1 MAIFAT
7 IFPSSRGQDRPDRA
21 AIGLSGRLHR
31 APPIPTNRDQLK
43 KKDVM
48 TKAPVQ
54 AKLPSFA
61 SLLTVCCLVTF
72 GCYFA
77 VSMRLPVVPL
87 YARGFGVSTSEIGII
102 NAAFFLM
109 AGLLALPSGILSD
122 SLGRKRLAVYGTGVL
137 FTGMLLLY
145 FSHSF
150 LFLTAIYLVLGVGI
164 AAFGPTM
171 MSWVSEISPSTHLGR
186 AYGWYTTALFCGLG
200 MGPAAGGALGEWLGF
215 RPVFLIGASLVA
227 VMIGAVQW
235 YLPSLEAPADHTG
248 EKLGQPLDWKR
259 MLTNR
264 QLVGCWLVTFG
275 ANIIGGAFFTFLPLL
290 AHERGLDV
298 GQIGIVY
305 LVQSVTNALARIP
318 FGTIS
323 DRIGRRKDQALLG
336 VVWASFAIAGFAPAV
351 TFAHFLLA
359 AFSLGVGLAIAFT
372 SIGALIA
379 ETTEPRYRGLA
390 MGGYNSFIYFGL
402 MAGSIG
408 LGPLIEAIG
417 FGAGFLFAGA
427 SNLIFVAFFA
437 WSMLGYSRGNPK
449 KFET

>member
-1 MAIFAT
+1 MIK
-7 IFPSSRGQDRPDRA
+7 D
-21 AIGLSGRLHR
+21 
-31 APPIPTNRDQLK
+31 PIP
-43 KKDVM
+43 
-48 TKAPVQ
+48 AEHH
-54 AKLPSFA
+54 SFA
-61 SLLTVCCLVTF
+61 ALLTVCCLVTF

-77 VSMRLPVVPL
+77 ISMRLPVVPL
-87 YARGFGVSTSEIGII
+87 YARGFGVSTSEIGMI

-109 AGLLALPSGILSD
+109 AGLLAIPSGILSD
-122 SLGRKRLAVYGTGVL
+122 SLGRKRLAVCGTIVL

-145 FSHSF
+145 FSRSF
-150 LFLTAIYLVLGVGI
+150 LYLTGIYLLLGVGI

-171 MSWVSEISPSTHLGR
+171 MSWVSEISPSTHIGR

-215 RPVFLIGASLVA
+215 RPVFLIGAALVA
-227 VMIGAVQW
+227 ITIWAVQW
-235 YLPSLEAPADHTG
+235 FLPALEAPADLTI
-248 EKLGQPLDWKR
+248 ERPRQPLNWR
-259 MLTNR
+259 LILNNR
-264 QLVGCWLVTFG
+264 QLMGCWLVTFG

-290 AHERGLDV
+290 AHKRGLDV

-323 DRIGRRKDQALLG
+323 DRIGRRKYQALLG
-336 VVWASFAIAGFAPAV
+336 VVLASFSIAGFALAV
-351 TFAHFLLA
+351 TFVHFLLA
-359 AFSLGVGLAIAFT
+359 AFSLGISLAIAFT

-379 ETTEPRYRGLA
+379 ETTEPRFRGLA

-417 FGAGFLFAGA
+417 FGSGFLLAGA
-427 SNLIFVAFFA
+427 SNLLFVSFFA
-437 WSMLGYSRGNPK
+437 WSMLGYSQDNQK
-449 KFET
+449 TSES

>member
-1 MAIFAT
+1 MVKD
-7 IFPSSRGQDRPDRA
+7 S
-21 AIGLSGRLHR
+21 
-31 APPIPTNRDQLK
+31 IP
-43 KKDVM
+43 
-48 TKAPVQ
+48 AEHH
-54 AKLPSFA
+54 SFA
-61 SLLTVCCLVTF
+61 ALLTVCCLVTF
-72 GCYFA
+72 GCYFS

-102 NAAFFLM
+102 NAAFFLI

-122 SLGRKRLAVYGTGVL
+122 RLGRKRLAVCGTMVL

-145 FSHSF
+145 FGRSF
-150 LFLTAIYLVLGVGI
+150 YYLAGIYLLLGVGI

-200 MGPAAGGALGEWLGF
+200 MGPAAGGALGEYLGL
-215 RPVFLIGASLVA
+215 RPVFLISAALVA
-227 VMIGAVQW
+227 VMIWAVQW
-235 YLPSLEAPADHTG
+235 FLPAPAAPADRTI
-248 EKLGQPLDWKR
+248 ERPGQPLNWR
-259 MLTNR
+259 PMLTNR
-264 QLVGCWLVTFG
+264 RLMGCWSVTFG

-323 DRIGRRKDQALLG
+323 DRMGQRKYQALLG
-336 VVWASFAIAGFAPAV
+336 LVLASFSMAGFAPAT
-351 TFAHFLLA
+351 TFVHFLLA
-359 AFSLGVGLAIAFT
+359 ASSLGVSLAVAFT

-379 ETTEPRYRGLA
+379 ETTEPRFRGLA

-408 LGPLIEAIG
+408 LGPLIEARG
-417 FGAGFLFAGA
+417 FGTGFLIAGA
-427 SNLIFVAFFA
+427 SNLLFVSFFS
-437 WSMLGYSRGNPK
+437 WSMLGYSQDNQK
-449 KFET
+449 ISES

>member
-1 MAIFAT
+1 MIKD
-7 IFPSSRGQDRPDRA
+7 PVP
-21 AIGLSGRLHR
+21 
-31 APPIPTNRDQLK
+31 LK
-43 KKDVM
+43 HD
-48 TKAPVQ
+48 
-54 AKLPSFA
+54 SFGA
-61 SLLTVCCLVTF
+61 LLTVCCLVTF

-87 YARGFGVSTSEIGII
+87 YATGFGVSTSEIGMI

-109 AGLLALPSGILSD
+109 AGLLALPSGMLSD
-122 SLGRKRLAVYGTGVL
+122 ILGRKRLAVYGTVVL

-145 FSHSF
+145 FGRSF
-150 LFLTAIYLVLGVGI
+150 FYLTGIYLLLGVGI

-200 MGPAAGGALGEWLGF
+200 MGPAAGGALGEWLGL
-215 RPVFLIGASLVA
+215 RPVFLISATLVA
-227 VMIGAVQW
+227 VMIWAVQW
-235 YLPSLEAPADHTG
+235 FLPSLEAPANQTL
-248 EKLGQPLDWKR
+248 KKPRQPLNWR
-259 MLTNR
+259 LMLTNR
-264 QLVGCWLVTFG
+264 QLMGCWLVTFG

-318 FGTIS
+318 FGAVS
-323 DRIGRRKDQALLG
+323 DRIGRRKYQALLG
-336 VVWASFAIAGFAPAV
+336 VVLASLSIAGFAPSV
-351 TFAHFLLA
+351 TFVHFLIA
-359 AFSLGVGLAIAFT
+359 SFSLGVSLAIAFT

-379 ETTEPRYRGLA
+379 ETTQPRFRGLA

-408 LGPLIEAIG
+408 LGPLIEATG
-417 FGAGFLFAGA
+417 FGFGFLLAGT
-427 SNLIFVAFFA
+427 SNLLFASFFA
-437 WSMLGYSRGNPK
+437 WSMLGYPQANK
-449 KFET
+449 KAAEP

>member
-1 MAIFAT
+1 MIK
-7 IFPSSRGQDRPDRA
+7 D
-21 AIGLSGRLHR
+21 
-31 APPIPTNRDQLK
+31 PIP
-43 KKDVM
+43 
-48 TKAPVQ
+48 AEHH
-54 AKLPSFA
+54 SFA
-61 SLLTVCCLVTF
+61 ALLTVCCLVTF

-77 VSMRLPVVPL
+77 ISMRLPVVPL

-102 NAAFFLM
+102 NAGFFLM

-122 SLGRKRLAVYGTGVL
+122 SLGRKRLAVCGTIVL

-145 FSHSF
+145 FSRSF
-150 LFLTAIYLVLGVGI
+150 FYLTGIYLLLGVGI

-215 RPVFLIGASLVA
+215 RPVFLIGAALVA
-227 VMIGAVQW
+227 IMIWAVHW
-235 YLPSLEAPADHTG
+235 FLPALETPADHTT
-248 EKLGQPLDWKR
+248 ERQRQPLNWR
-259 MLTNR
+259 LMLTNR
-264 QLVGCWLVTFG
+264 QLMGCWLVTFG

-290 AHERGLDV
+290 AHDRGLDV

-323 DRIGRRKDQALLG
+323 DLIGRRKYQALLG
-336 VVWASFAIAGFAPAV
+336 VVLASFSIAGFAPAE

-359 AFSLGVGLAIAFT
+359 AFSLGVSLAIAFT

-379 ETTEPRYRGLA
+379 ETTEPRFRGLA

-408 LGPLIEAIG
+408 LGPLIEAMG
-417 FGAGFLFAGA
+417 FGSGFLLAGA
-427 SNLIFVAFFA
+427 FNLLFVSFFA
-437 WSMLGYSRGNPK
+437 WSMLGYSQDNQK
-449 KFET
+449 TSK